1 MTCVEPNHFDDSDGS
16 ISMQPWAQYRQ
27 IATVSAASRAGTY
40 PPSGGGGKNEQ
51 LQAAGL
57 FWTND
62 TPISQLVYGL
72 VTRGGA
78 TMALQARS
86 RAFLVAYHALGIGGP
101 GTTPDAVQAGRFGV
115 GLDVGSGG
123 LLGINTAYGVNEI
136 RQNSHTMPLVPQRT
150 GWLKVD
156 PGVTIHAA
164 FQLFFLSEFWEN
176 TAITGGDASTG
187 SSYVTGESRID
198 LFAVPVL

>member
-1 MTCVEPNHFDDSDGS
+1 MTCVEPNHFDDSEGLVAT
-16 ISMQPWAQYRQ
+16 QPWAQYRQ
-27 IATVSAASRAGTY
+27 IGYAAAASKAGTY
-40 PPSGGGGKNEQ
+40 PPTGGGAKNEQ

-62 TPISQLVYGL
+62 TPIAQLVYGL

-78 TMALQARS
+78 SMALQARS
-86 RAFLVAYHALGIGGP
+86 RAYLVTFHALGIGGP
-101 GTTPDAVQAGRFGV
+101 GTTPEAFEAGRFGT

-123 LLGINTAYGVNEI
+123 LLGTNTAYGISEV
-136 RQNSHTMPLVPQRT
+136 RQHSHTMPLVPQRT
-150 GWLKVD
+150 GWLRVD

-164 FQLFFLSEFWEN
+164 FQMFFLSDFWEN
-176 TAITGGDASTG
+176 TPITGGDASTG
-187 SSYVTGESRID
+187 SSYVTGDTRID